1 MKSAEGKKL
10 VASIP
15 VVEEMKEVEETE
27 ELRNQAEICRVA
39 GKEQREVWKRSA
51 CLVIAVL
58 TAVDRV
64 VLQFAWVIEAN
75 KSGVKSV

>member
-15 VVEEMKEVEETE
+15 VVEEMKEVEEKE

-39 GKEQREVWKRSA
+39 GKEQREVWK
-51 CLVIAVL
+51 
-58 TAVDRV
+58 
-64 VLQFAWVIEAN
+64 W
-75 KSGVKSV
+75 